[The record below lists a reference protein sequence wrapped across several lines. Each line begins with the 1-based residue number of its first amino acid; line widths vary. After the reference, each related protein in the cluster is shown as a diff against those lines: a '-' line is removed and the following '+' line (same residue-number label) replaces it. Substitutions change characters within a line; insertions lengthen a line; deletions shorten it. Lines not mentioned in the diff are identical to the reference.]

1 MNIIRIII
9 QLHVEHQNGSKPFN
23 NEFPRYYTATSLRY
37 TEHFFVTLGFSF
49 CSTKKKK
56 KKCYSLLGVV
66 GMFFSKCSYS
76 IAATFL
82 VVEK

>member
-56 KKCYSLLGVV
+56 KNVIHFWVLLE
-66 GMFFSKCSYS
+66 C
-76 IAATFL
+76 FL
-82 VVEK
+82 ANVLTVLLQPF